1 MEEGKGID
9 DPRYKT
15 SVLSSGQ
22 LDLVG
27 ASKMARGRWRRRKK
41 KKKKKTVVG
50 ARLLADDNV
59 KNEKARGQLRGT
71 KCFPPS

>member
-9 DPRYKT
+9 DPRYET

-27 ASKMARGRWRRRKK
+27 AREMAKK
-41 KKKKKTVVG
+41 EKKKKKTVVG

>member
-1 MEEGKGID
+1 MIRVTKRPSSPLASSISLARVKWREGDGEEG
-9 DPRYKT
+9 
-15 SVLSSGQ
+15 
-22 LDLVG
+22 
-27 ASKMARGRWRRRKK
+27 